1 MVRYETSV
9 KAGSKSTPAMSALG
23 QKRTYAVGQKFS
35 CAASIV
41 DQLVGAFEHCR
52 WMVRPTYLAVFRLI
66 MSSNLVGCST
76 GISPGFALL
85 APCWSAF
92 GQQAHRTT
100 RDRRFRHVDRPNVDA
115 HCGRAG

>member
-52 WMVRPTYLAVFRLI
+52 WDGQTDLFGGLQVDNEFEFGGLLDRNITRLRFARP
-66 MSSNLVGCST
+66 
-76 GISPGFALL
+76 LL
-85 APCWSAF
+85 ECLWSA
-92 GQQAHRTT
+92 GAPYDT
-100 RDRRFRHVDRPNVDA
+100 RPPLSTR
-115 HCGRAG
+115 

>member
-1 MVRYETSV
+1 V
-9 KAGSKSTPAMSALG
+9 SALG
-23 QKRTYAVGQKFS
+23 QKRTYAVGQKLS
-35 CAASIV
+35 RAASIV

-52 WMVRPTYLAVFRLI
+52 WDGQTDLFGGLI
-66 MSSNLVGCST
+66 MSSDLVSCST

-85 APCWSAF
+85 APCWSAS